1 MNEIRTI
8 LFNGHDFRFLS
19 PVIQYFKNHLDYH
32 VLLDEHPGHVI
43 TDTHKSAEL
52 LEQADLIFCEWC
64 LGNAVWYSHHKRSDQ
79 KLLIRLHH
87 QELSLP
93 YLDNLCW
100 ENVDGIIL
108 ISQNNLR
115 IFQERY
121 PEHAKKARL
130 IYSNVIDC
138 AELNQPKLYGAE
150 FNLGIVG
157 ISPKRKGFHRAVVL
171 LNRLKKVDQRFTLF
185 VKGKLPWEYDW
196 LWRQPEERRYYEE
209 LFLEISR
216 SPHRNSIVF
225 EPYGEDMP
233 AWFSKVGFLLSTSDH
248 DGSHQVVAEGMASGA
263 IPIIRNW
270 DGADLIYP
278 PKYVFETLEQAEHLL
293 EKWKSPENYR
303 NETEQVKEYAFVNF
317 DRSQLVPIYEQLF
330 DELLESPGK
339 VQAPAAAPPAPA
351 AVKNESKGEGAA
363 GLRIMH
369 VCYINP
375 GVHDGYVTRVLE
387 EARVLNQ
394 AGVQVV
400 LACYLHP
407 DFFTHPDQIAE
418 HLAFLRNYTGA
429 KVHFIPVEGF
439 FDPAALTH
447 RRDLIAAPLVKI
459 AKNYDVQ
466 IIHGQSIYSTM
477 YALEANKQIKAK
489 LVFDMHGIAVDEAEM
504 VGENPRRIDVIS
516 KGDKEILRAAD
527 LVVFVSAQ
535 MRKHFDEKFG
545 VPFDNSIIIPT
556 CVQSEKFSMP
566 LELRTRKRKELGL
579 ADRFVILYLGTLGV
593 WQWPEAMF
601 ALFKRIH
608 SRQPDTLFYLL
619 LPESNHQ
626 KALQFLQEQ
635 NLPEDSYMIQAA
647 PHNEVGSLIGVA
659 DAGLLLRQDHPV
671 NRVSSPTKFGE
682 YMAAGVPV
690 IATDKIGDFSEI
702 IQQENLGLVL
712 SLDSEQISPIN
723 LKQISQFMGDVRKN
737 RTMWAER
744 CSQYARSQ
752 LDWEVYKNPLQEA
765 YRRLLKPDQGVS

>member
-1 MNEIRTI
+1 M
-8 LFNGHDFRFLS
+8 
-19 PVIQYFKNHLDYH
+19 IQYFKNHLDYH

-64 LGNAVWYSHHKRSDQ
+64 LGNAVWYSHHKRNDQ

-87 QELSLP
+87 QELDLP
-93 YLDNLCW
+93 FLDNLCW

-121 PEHAKKARL
+121 PGHAKKARL
-130 IYSNVIDC
+130 ISNVIDC

-157 ISPKRKGFHRAVVL
+157 ISPKRKGFHRAVEL

-185 VKGKLPWEYDW
+185 VKGNLPWEYDW
-196 LWRQPEERRYYEE
+196 LWRRPEERRYYEE

-233 AWFSKVGFLLSTSDH
+233 VWFSKVGFLLSTSDH
-248 DGSHQVVAEGMASGA
+248 EGSHQVVAEGMASGA

-270 DGADLIYP
+270 DGANLIYP
-278 PKYVFETLEQAEHLL
+278 PKYVFETLEQAVHLL
-293 EKWKSPENYR
+293 KKWKSPENYR

-489 LVFDMHGIAVDEAEM
+489 LVFDMHGIAVGEAEM
-504 VGENPRRIDVIS
+504 AGESPRRIDVIS

-527 LVVFVSAQ
+527 LVVFVSTQ

-566 LELRTRKRKELGL
+566 LELRTRKRKGLGL

>member
-1 MNEIRTI
+1 M
-8 LFNGHDFRFLS
+8 
-19 PVIQYFKNHLDYH
+19 PV
-32 VLLDEHPGHVI
+32 
-43 TDTHKSAEL
+43 
-52 LEQADLIFCEWC
+52 
-64 LGNAVWYSHHKRSDQ
+64 
-79 KLLIRLHH
+79 
-87 QELSLP
+87 
-93 YLDNLCW
+93 
-100 ENVDGIIL
+100 
-108 ISQNNLR
+108 
-115 IFQERY
+115 
-121 PEHAKKARL
+121 
-130 IYSNVIDC
+130 
-138 AELNQPKLYGAE
+138 
-150 FNLGIVG
+150 
-157 ISPKRKGFHRAVVL
+157 
-171 LNRLKKVDQRFTLF
+171 
-185 VKGKLPWEYDW
+185 
-196 LWRQPEERRYYEE
+196 
-209 LFLEISR
+209 
-216 SPHRNSIVF
+216 
-225 EPYGEDMP
+225 
-233 AWFSKVGFLLSTSDH
+233 WFSKVGFLLSTSDH
-248 DGSHQVVAEGMASGA
+248 EGSHQVVAEGMASGA

-270 DGADLIYP
+270 DGANLIYP
-278 PKYVFETLEQAEHLL
+278 PKYVFETLEQAVHLL
-293 EKWKSPENYR
+293 KKWKSPENYR

-489 LVFDMHGIAVDEAEM
+489 LVFDMHGIAVGEAEM
-504 VGENPRRIDVIS
+504 AGESPRRIDVIS

-527 LVVFVSAQ
+527 LVVFVSTQ

-566 LELRTRKRKELGL
+566 LELRTRKRKGLGL